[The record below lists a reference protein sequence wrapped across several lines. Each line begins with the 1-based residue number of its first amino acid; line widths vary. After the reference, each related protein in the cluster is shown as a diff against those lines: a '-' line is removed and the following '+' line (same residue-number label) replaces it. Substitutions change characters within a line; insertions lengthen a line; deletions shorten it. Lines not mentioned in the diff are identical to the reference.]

1 MNVYL
6 KCSRCG
12 KKRKFVWNLTTMPDV
27 HKAVA
32 EGWRSVDGKL
42 VCAECLGQDE
52 LVDYA
57 SEDVIWTEL
66 LHQLPARRK

>member
-1 MNVYL
+1 
-6 KCSRCG
+6 
-12 KKRKFVWNLTTMPDV
+12 MPDV

-42 VCAECLGQDE
+42 VCEECLGPGEQ
-52 LVDYA
+52 VDYA